1 MASSGALGGET
12 GVRRGVGIASYC
24 PTSSKLQTTH
34 CDIAASPRPGVG
46 INPTSAPSS
55 TPAHNTCHKPLARKA
70 LRLSLNS
77 KDSALVAER

>member
-46 INPTSAPSS
+46 INPTS